1 MENENKMESGFRI
14 NNLLLVDSN
23 FSRIANMQFGD
34 KAANDIHIDTEVS
47 VDGNLINVA
56 LIVTCI
62 QKYEDVEQ
70 VSIKVKMVGLF
81 EKVGDSQ
88 LNDFEAFGRV
98 NGAAIIFPYIREHI
112 TNLTLKSGIPAIIL
126 PPVNF
131 TKNK

>member
-14 NNLLLVDSN
+14 NNLLLVESN

-34 KAANDIHIDTEVS
+34 KAINDIHIDTEVS
-47 VDGNLINVA
+47 VDGNFINVA
-56 LIVTCI
+56 ETVTCV

-70 VSIKVKMVGLF
+70 VKIKVKMVGLF
-81 EKVGDSQ
+81 ERIGDSQ
-88 LNDFEAFGRV
+88 LNDFEAFGRI

-131 TKNK
+131 TKNN

>member
-34 KAANDIHIDTEVS
+34 KATNDIHIDTEVS

-56 LIVTCI
+56 ETVTCV
-62 QKYEDVEQ
+62 QKYEDIVQ
-70 VSIKVKMVGLF
+70 VNIKVKMVGLF
-81 EKVGDSQ
+81 EKIGDSQ
-88 LNDFEAFGRV
+88 LTDFETFGRV

-131 TKNK
+131 TNNK